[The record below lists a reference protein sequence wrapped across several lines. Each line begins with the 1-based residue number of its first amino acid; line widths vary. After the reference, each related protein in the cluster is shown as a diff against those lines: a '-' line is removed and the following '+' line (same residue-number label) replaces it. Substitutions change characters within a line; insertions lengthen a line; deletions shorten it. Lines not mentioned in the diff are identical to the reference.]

1 MRCKVLK
8 SAMGLPMCTGDHTGP
23 DASVGLYYGMT
34 VVGQRARCRS
44 AKCESLA
51 SCGRPSSRLRPNP
64 QIETLAMQPPQDRED
79 RLVAAAVDGLWFG
92 VWIGVAVLT
101 ILLALFDWRAIALV
115 LGLPILA
122 LPVWFMQ
129 FAAMVLAP
137 RWLVRRGWRLPLL
150 IVVSHLFSVATWT
163 LLWSATEY
171 GAAWRDVL
179 GDLLLVHAMPA
190 ALQVHHVVRRMRRAR
205 RVPFP
210 RQS

>member
-101 ILLALFDWRAIALV
+101 ILLALFDWHRRLQPRPLLTQPSQSLYPRRGALSDPPRSSLSV
-115 LGLPILA
+115 PSSRLYPLA
-122 LPVWFMQ
+122 L
-129 FAAMVLAP
+129 
-137 RWLVRRGWRLPLL
+137 RGWGQL
-150 IVVSHLFSVATWT
+150 
-163 LLWSATEY
+163 
-171 GAAWRDVL
+171 
-179 GDLLLVHAMPA
+179 
-190 ALQVHHVVRRMRRAR
+190 RRRYRGRRW
-205 RVPFP
+205 
-210 RQS
+210 